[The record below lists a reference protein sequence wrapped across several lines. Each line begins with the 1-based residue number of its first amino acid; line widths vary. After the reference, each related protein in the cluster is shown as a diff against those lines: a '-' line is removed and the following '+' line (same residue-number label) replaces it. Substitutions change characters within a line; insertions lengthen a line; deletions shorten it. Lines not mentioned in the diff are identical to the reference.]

1 MAIRAPDGANKDT
14 QIYVKADHYKVS
26 VENYEKL
33 VEKSIHSDYRKA
45 ELTKVSEIEQEAK
58 AIAEK
63 LELGNRIFKTSKREA
78 KVTLKDHKGS
88 FSHNPTCRLL
98 NPTKP
103 EIGRISKQI
112 LTKVIDV
119 VRSKTGFNQWKNT
132 NSVLEWFRA
141 QPNKKRLKFIQF
153 DIQSYYPNITPELL
167 GKALDWAT
175 SFTPITPDE
184 REIIIHA
191 KRSLLYFKGSPW
203 VKKEN
208 PDFDVGMGS
217 YNGAECCDMVGLSQL
232 QAPGLNIG
240 LYRDDGLATSKLTN
254 RQTQLALQKIDR
266 IMQENG
272 LKIPG
277 AEANRIEVD
286 FLDVTM
292 NLATESYKPFR
303 KPGETTKYVHVD
315 SNHPPSIIKNIPLG
329 INRRLSDISSS
340 QAIF

>member
-1 MAIRAPDGANKDT
+1 MPIYRLSMVVWPKPLQKNMSSETASSRPAN
-14 QIYVKADHYKVS
+14 
-26 VENYEKL
+26 
-33 VEKSIHSDYRKA
+33 
-45 ELTKVSEIEQEAK
+45 
-58 AIAEK
+58 
-63 LELGNRIFKTSKREA
+63 
-78 KVTLKDHKGS
+78 VTLKDHKGS

-191 KRSLLYFKGSPW
+191 KRSLLLLQRLTLGQKGEPR
-203 VKKEN
+203 
-208 PDFDVGMGS
+208 F
-217 YNGAECCDMVGLSQL
+217 
-232 QAPGLNIG
+232 
-240 LYRDDGLATSKLTN
+240 
-254 RQTQLALQKIDR
+254 
-266 IMQENG
+266 
-272 LKIPG
+272 
-277 AEANRIEVD
+277 
-286 FLDVTM
+286 
-292 NLATESYKPFR
+292 
-303 KPGETTKYVHVD
+303 
-315 SNHPPSIIKNIPLG
+315 
-329 INRRLSDISSS
+329 
-340 QAIF
+340 